1 MPVVNMILVGGCG
14 QCADMR
20 LRLRDVVRR
29 HAGLA
34 VREFDL
40 LTDEGAALAA
50 RHRVWTHPTL
60 IVANAVVAEGDV
72 DVPDLEAVLQLA
84 AREGHRRPEETEEGP

>member
-1 MPVVNMILVGGCG
+1 MPVVDMISVPGCG
-14 QCADMR
+14 QCVEMR
-20 LRLRDVVRR
+20 LRLREVARH

-60 IVANAVVAEGDV
+60 IVANTVVAEGDV
-72 DVPDLEAVLQLA
+72 DVPDLEAVLRLA
-84 AREGHRRPEETEEGP
+84 ARDGRGPLEEAEEVP